1 MLVGFKVG
9 VASLILRSLILVGG
23 LVGVASLVSVRAL
36 VSVAGRLMSTGSFLP
51 LCKLLRLFPV
61 GTVDTVCAYMEC
73 SNLVYEPSTCD
84 FYN

>member
-9 VASLILRSLILVGG
+9 MASLILRSLILVGG

-61 GTVDTVCAYMEC
+61 GTVCAAVLCM
-73 SNLVYEPSTCD
+73 NPALVTS
-84 FYN
+84 YN